1 MKKVVES
8 PEWTRL
14 YWVVMAIAAW
24 VILSSL
30 FSCEPQAAHAAIK
43 RSDDFIAQYWFI
55 VGILSVACFV
65 WYRWSK
71 KGLHLFFACM
81 FLIAWLMPYLMMLG
95 LWVILE
101 LIP

>member
-1 MKKVVES
+1 MRKAES
-8 PEWTRL
+8 KEWKAL
-14 YWVVMAIAAW
+14 YWGAMGIVAW

-30 FSCEPQAAHAAIK
+30 FSCEPQAAHAAMK
-43 RSDDFIAQYWFI
+43 RSDDFIAQYWFV
-55 VGILSVACFV
+55 VGLLAVGCFA

-81 FLIAWLMPYLMMLG
+81 FLIFWLMPYMMMFG
-95 LWVILE
+95 IWVILE